1 MDYILCVLAYYV
13 GIIAAGVVGVVIV
26 GGIVLV
32 GGALIIVVVQKRIKR
47 SSMYTYT
54 CTLYNFTRCVPCI
67 SGGVC
72 SSIILVR
79 LCDVMYLSCL
89 PLVTCIAVSC

>member
-13 GIIAAGVVGVVIV
+13 GLIAAGVVGVVIV

-32 GGALIIVVVQKRIKR
+32 GGILFIVVVQKRIKR

-54 CTLYNFTRCVPCI
+54 CTLYNFTRCVPW
-67 SGGVC
+67 VF
-72 SSIILVR
+72 V
-79 LCDVMYLSCL
+79 
-89 PLVTCIAVSC
+89 AVLFW